1 MDLLQSNNI
10 AMNATNEES
19 CEYFDHTVHDW
30 ITSNLIEE
38 GHSGDEFY
46 LHLISL
52 DIHPARCQFQF
63 DHMGGMI
70 WDELC
75 APRHVYE
82 CTGILSADG
91 CKEFCTVWPTYDME
105 HRSDFV
111 IRQFG
116 IRPSMTVTTRSTGF
130 SSYTTENGIVVES
143 DFYVEAIFNERLS
156 VESS

>member
-130 SSYTTENGIVVES
+130 SSYTTENGTVVES